1 MKKVAIIFAWFLS
14 STGIILGLTVLL
26 NTLNSP
32 ENTRVALGMPDLA
45 NSMVAS
51 SSQGY
56 GQNLGE
62 VKGISTTVQAGDAR
76 EALLANFLAR
86 HDSPLKPYDEYAHKI
101 VAISDKYGIDFRL
114 LPAIAMQE
122 SNLCKVIPPGTY
134 NCLGFGIH
142 KRGTLGFDNYED
154 AFDRAGRELKA
165 NYIDEGRVTPYQI
178 MQKYT
183 PSSNGSWAESV
194 NQWMSEMRYDD
205 REKGLELK
213 VNADLNE
220 FVSPQAASPSTK

>member
-1 MKKVAIIFAWFLS
+1 MKKAAIIFAWFLS
-14 STGIILGLTVLL
+14 STGAILCLVILL
-26 NTLNSP
+26 NTLNSSA
-32 ENTRVALGMPDLA
+32 NTRVALGQPDLA

-51 SSQGY
+51 AAQGY

-62 VKGISTTVQAGDAR
+62 VKGITTTVQAGDAR
-76 EALLANFLAR
+76 EVLLANFLAR
-86 HDSPLKPYDEYAHKI
+86 YDSPLKPYDEYAHKI
-101 VAISDKYGIDFRL
+101 VVISDKYNIDFRL

-165 NYIDEGRVTPYQI
+165 NYIDRGLVTPKQI
-178 MQKYT
+178 MSKYT

-194 NQWMSEMRYDD
+194 NQWMSEIRYDD
-205 REKGLELK
+205 HDKGLELK
-213 VNADLNE
+213 TNTDLNE
-220 FVSPQAASPSTK
+220 FIASPSAKP